1 MMVAAVVVC
10 MAHRVAWEQ
19 WVVVDESVP
28 LVDGDSSS
36 SLGSRGSFGALGAA
50 APYGVE
56 PGEVIG

>member
-1 MMVAAVVVC
+1 MAAAVVVC

-36 SLGSRGSFGALGAA
+36 SVGSLGSFGASGASALGR
-50 APYGVE
+50 VE
-56 PGEVIG
+56 PGDVIG